1 MTRSNVV
8 LPQPLGPIGE
18 TKSPGSTVRSTSASA
33 VTAASPASKTRLSL
47 RISTAGGG
55 LPAAMVTAGRA
66 TTTSTIDHPAA
77 ACLSIARSS
86 TLQPAARSA
95 GSALSTSLW
104 LMPSAQGT
112 KTMPT
117 GATRLM

>member
-1 MTRSNVV
+1 MPRSNVV
-8 LPQPLGPIGE
+8 LPQPLGPDRRDEIAGIDGEIDIGE
-18 TKSPGSTVRSTSASA
+18 RGHRRIAGGENETGW
-33 VTAASPASKTRLSL
+33 
-47 RISTAGGG
+47 RISTAGSG

-77 ACLSIARSS
+77 ACWSIARSS

-117 GATRLM
+117 GATRLI